1 MPMILRLPIALI
13 VIVVVALITARLS
26 FYTVEQGERGVLLRF
41 GEIVDVAQPGPHF
54 KVPFVDTV
62 RNVSVRTRILDWSGA
77 NVMQT
82 YSRDQQPAEL
92 TVRLTYFI
100 KADNASVTEL
110 YSQYGSVENYAQAV
124 IAPRAAEQIKT
135 TFGQF
140 NAVTAVQS
148 RQDLNAQSEA
158 AIVAA
163 VSGPGELESVE
174 IQNIDFSEA
183 YESSIEARMQAEVEV
198 QRVNQNLERE
208 RTNAQIRVVQ
218 AEANAAAVRLAGEA
232 EAAAIRARGEA
243 LRDNPDLV
251 SLNAVEKWNG
261 VLPTTMPPGS
271 AVPFIELSTGQ
282 TGQ

>member
-1 MPMILRLPIALI
+1 MPTLLKIPAVLVV
-13 VIVVVALITARLS
+13 VIVLALITARLS
-26 FYTVEQGERGVLLRF
+26 FYSVEQGERGVLLRF
-41 GEIVDVAQPGPHF
+41 GEVIDVAQPGPHF
-54 KVPFVDTV
+54 KVPFVDSV
-62 RNVSVRTRILDWSGA
+62 RTINVRTRIIDWSGA
-77 NVMQT
+77 NVMHT

-100 KADNASVTEL
+100 KPDNESVTAL
-110 YSQYGSVENYAQAV
+110 YAQYGSVESYAQAV

-148 RQDLNAQSEA
+148 RQDLNNQSEA

-163 VSGPGELESVE
+163 VSGPGQLESVE

-251 SLNAVEKWNG
+251 ALNAVEKWNG

-271 AVPFIELSTGQ
+271 AVPFIALSTGQ
-282 TGQ
+282 TSQ